1 MAAEQPAPPEQAPP
15 PPPPGGRSKQFVFL
29 ILIVLIGQIG
39 IGYWAVY
46 RLLLPKV
53 RAEEEGAVQE
63 RVEELAG
70 AEAQHAEE
78 GGGGHGGEKKEGGH
92 EGGSPNVHGDLLDVG
107 RVTASTIQG
116 GELHYVI
123 LTAKIKFDSPEAA
136 QEAGK
141 NLSRVRDIVLH
152 VVSVR
157 PGEELDDVQDQ
168 ERLREAIKQEVS
180 AKLTK
185 GKAEEVYFTQY
196 VYQ

>member
-1 MAAEQPAPPEQAPP
+1 MAAEQPAPPEQAP

-29 ILIVLIGQIG
+29 ILIVLIGQVG

-46 RLLLPKV
+46 RLLLPKMK
-53 RAEEEGAVQE
+53 AEEEGVIQE
-63 RVEELAG
+63 KTEELAG
-70 AEAQHAEE
+70 AEEKHGEE
-78 GGGGHGGEKKEGGH
+78 GGGGHGGEKKEGG
-92 EGGSPNVHGDLLDVG
+92 EGGNPNVHGDLLDVG

-123 LTAKIKFDSPEAA
+123 LTTKIKFDSPEAA
-136 QEAGK
+136 QEAGE

-152 VVSVR
+152 VVSVK

-180 AKLTK
+180 AKMTK

>member
-15 PPPPGGRSKQFVFL
+15 PPPSGGRSRQFVFL
-29 ILIVLIGQIG
+29 VLIVLIGQIG

-46 RLLLPKV
+46 RLLLPKMK
-53 RAEEEGAVQE
+53 AEEEGIVQE
-63 RVEELAG
+63 KAEEFTG
-70 AEAQHAEE
+70 AEETHAEE
-78 GGGGHGGEKKEGGH
+78 GGGGRGGEKKEGG
-92 EGGSPNVHGDLLDVG
+92 EGGNPNVHGDLLDVG

-123 LTAKIKFDSPEAA
+123 LTAKIRFDSPEAA
-136 QEAGK
+136 QEAGE

-152 VVSVR
+152 VVSVK

-180 AKLTK
+180 AKITK